1 MKKNTMMRLASAL
14 LVLVLLTTCAI
25 SGTFA
30 KYVTSAD
37 AEDSARVAKFGV
49 VLTVTNDD
57 KLFSDTYE
65 SENGVTVQSKVPDDL
80 VAPGTSSEEIEAN
93 TTFAITGTPEVAV
106 SVSALIDEDTA
117 KDVFLKAGTYKDWTT
132 EDADD
137 TFVLNDDYYPVKWTL
152 TQTAE
157 TEQVIVNGGKLSD
170 VIAALKNYTQSA
182 EYAPNTELDS
192 TFTLAWEWEFGDSAN
207 NKVDTLLGQ
216 IAAGVETEVDADNY
230 SLNIAYKF
238 DVTVAQID

>member
-65 SENGVTVQSKVPDDL
+65 SENGVTVQSVVPDDL

-93 TTFAITGTPEVAV
+93 TTFAIAGTPEVAV
-106 SVSALIDEDTA
+106 SVS
-117 KDVFLKAGTYKDWTT
+117 
-132 EDADD
+132 DAVRSESEIPS
-137 TFVLNDDYYPVKWTL
+137 FFRNSGNIPRW
-152 TQTAE
+152 A
-157 TEQVIVNGGKLSD
+157 
-170 VIAALKNYTQSA
+170 SA
-182 EYAPNTELDS
+182 EP
-192 TFTLAWEWEFGDSAN
+192 G
-207 NKVDTLLGQ
+207 
-216 IAAGVETEVDADNY
+216 
-230 SLNIAYKF
+230 
-238 DVTVAQID
+238 